1 MRCVPRKLSLFF
13 ALVFC
18 AATLPAQQAPNDFR
32 WIDFHS
38 SSDQDTIIWVNKALE
53 AEKWTAIRE
62 IGVQFDAALVVTT
75 LRATPQSLTG
85 ADTFSVF
92 SVSLTNHMVTSLI
105 KGVNLRL
112 LDWMLFSVGRSRELG
127 ALFDDCT
134 ECNASTF
141 FTAFYYDIR
150 QHAWAARWLRGP
162 QAAVPLSTPTS
173 ASGVAVSQVYALL
186 AEPNGHELIGTWNHF
201 DFGDTK
207 PAEDYLYQYDVDP
220 WSSLDRTQILSGKE
234 ADAMK
239 KRLCSPSQVVNGLAH
254 GQTSS
259 LCIPTPKLQPRRR
272 SASKEPPAKDQ
283 TPAKD
288 PIKPQPKAE
297 TPPPATPK

>member
-1 MRCVPRKLSLFF
+1 MRCVPRKLGLFF
-13 ALVFC
+13 ALLFC
-18 AATLPAQQAPNDFR
+18 TLALSAQQAPNDFR
-32 WIDFHS
+32 WIDFHAQ
-38 SSDQDTIIWVNKALE
+38 SDQDIVIWVTKALE

-75 LRATPQSLTG
+75 LRPTPQSLTS

-92 SVSLTNHMVTSLI
+92 SVNLTNHAVTALI

-112 LDWMLFSVGRSRELG
+112 LDWMLFSVGRPRELG
-127 ALFDDCT
+127 ALYDDCT

-150 QHAWAARWLRGP
+150 QHAWAARWLRGT
-162 QAAVPLSTPTS
+162 QAVPLSTPTS
-173 ASGVAVSQVYALL
+173 VSGVSVSQVYALL
-186 AEPNGHELIGTWNHF
+186 AEPNGHEIVATWNHF

-220 WSSLDRTQILSGKE
+220 WSSLDRTQVLSGKE

-239 KRLCSPSQVVNGLAH
+239 KRLCSPSQIVNGLAH
-254 GQTSS
+254 GQNSP
-259 LCIPTPKLQPRRR
+259 LCVPAPKPAPRRR
-272 SASKEPPAKDQ
+272 PA
-283 TPAKD
+283 
-288 PIKPQPKAE
+288 PKG
-297 TPPPATPK
+297 